1 MRHASIRPRVL
12 RRRAPIV
19 GAILA
24 AVLLSAPVA
33 FAGSDLNITV
43 KNDLTTGV
51 GNGYPKVA
59 LVTSGGSDCWYDEDL
74 GRSKDQNAVAPG
86 ASKKIWTDVKQSG
99 SPCAGNF
106 RGVRGVALWIKET
119 PSADWVA
126 LDGQTNAGGTDFQFR
141 FGRKSDWNT
150 ADDCDDKAF
159 GNNCFS
165 VAGFPQTWST
175 RPSKVGLWCPVVQYF
190 DQNDMNSRAQESN
203 LTISVRGDSAC
214 NTPRGAVYWPR
225 MRVNGDFVASVFPTM
240 SGDVMAPRST
250 RQSDPPAPSPD
261 APGSGDASMV
271 LSILSGTR
279 LMCAWG
285 MRDVPGQTSKIPTAC
300 QDAAKPSEYTVNDL
314 TVPTTPPPKFKV
326 LQVVSSGEP
335 FVLVGKNE
343 ISVPPTGPAS
353 SPIGVTSTTQYGRS
367 DSTTDSV
374 SRTYGGKI
382 GYKWGHKITAV
393 FKVPFFA
400 EANQEI
406 SQEVSTEFNASGTF
420 GTTTGFTSSTT
431 KSTAVAVSTSA
442 QPGKTTVLRVYK
454 STFGT
459 DYRFRADVLWG
470 VDGKR
475 EPVASPAALATGMS
489 ASKSQSC
496 LATVV
501 GDETVTGSI
510 MEFGKRFVDRGGD
523 RTKLSAA
530 EAGFLDSIPNFYI
543 GSRDCPGF
551 PAGFASQAGFKG
563 EGVGSMAS
571 DAQDSIPV
579 LNPDGSQAFDENGKP
594 KGVLIEAMSLTSC
607 VFTAP
612 YPATRS
618 TANVRLAAA
627 TPRADVNVC
636 GPVDS
641 DGTTSATGGT
651 YIDLADGPAARGSNA
666 GATYDSPATALAENV
681 VGTTGD
687 DVITFGGGVIDIAE
701 PSAGSDRIHGEG
713 GYDLLYGGT
722 GDDLIHGGTGQF
734 MLSGG
739 PGADRIIQGK
749 GNGQI
754 NGGNGTDRI
763 TVTNA
768 AGTVHGDAG
777 RDHLEGRGNLSDI
790 VFAGGEGNDTYVFG
804 PGGGCAEV
812 FETAGD
818 PLDTVRTGR
827 CVTGIQDVERV
838 ILEGNQPLAMTTG
851 FGTQTII
858 GNSAGNRL
866 SGGPGADRIDGGPG
880 TDLLI
885 LGSDAFDIVTGG
897 ADADRFRPTGTPAAA
912 RGNLLPADAVAHRI
926 TDFDAAE
933 GDVIV
938 LSADV
943 FGSTVRDL
951 RTRFT
956 LVGGTQP
963 QATSPIGTLLWNTT
977 TRLLSFDRD
986 GSGPVTPKVIAL
998 LPSVTTPS
1006 SGMFVIS

>member
-1 MRHASIRPRVL
+1 MRSASIRSRAL
-12 RRRAPIV
+12 CRRAP
-19 GAILA
+19 ILA
-24 AVLLSAPVA
+24 AVLAAVLLAAPAA
-33 FAGSDLNITV
+33 FAGSDFYITV

-59 LVTSGGSDCWYDEDL
+59 LVKSGGSDCWYDHDL
-74 GRSKDQNAVAPG
+74 GSSKDQNAVAPN
-86 ASKKIWTDVKQSG
+86 AYKKLWTEVKQGG
-99 SPCAGNF
+99 SPCLDRF
-106 RGVRGVALWIKET
+106 RGVRGVSLWIKET

-126 LDGQTNAGGTDFQFR
+126 LDGQTNAGGTDFQLR
-141 FGRKSDWNT
+141 FGRKSDWDT
-150 ADDCDDKAF
+150 ADDCDPNAYGD
-159 GNNCFS
+159 NCFS

-175 RPSKVGLWCPVVQYF
+175 RPSKAGLWCPVVQSF
-190 DQNDMNSRAQESN
+190 SQNDMNSRQQVSN

-225 MRVNGDFVASVFPTM
+225 IDGKDFRASVFPTM
-240 SGDVMAPRST
+240 SGDVMTPRST
-250 RQSDPPAPSPD
+250 RQADPPDPD
-261 APGSGDASMV
+261 PNAPGAGDASMV

-285 MRDVPGQTSKIPTAC
+285 MRDAPGQTSKIPAVC

-314 TVPTTPPPKFKV
+314 TVPTTLPPKFKI
-326 LQVVSSGEP
+326 LQVVPSGEP
-335 FVLVGKNE
+335 FVPVGKNQ
-343 ISVPPTGPAS
+343 ISVPPNGPAS
-353 SPIGVTSTTQYGRS
+353 SPVSVTSSTMYGRS
-367 DSTTDSV
+367 DTTTDSV

-382 GYKWGHKITAV
+382 GYKWGHKISGE

-400 EANQEI
+400 AGKQEI
-406 SQEVSTEFNASGTF
+406 TQEVSTEFNASGTF
-420 GTTTGFTSSTT
+420 GSTNGFTSSTT
-431 KSTAVAVSTSA
+431 KNTAVAVSTSA

-454 STFGT
+454 ATFGT

-470 VDGKR
+470 IDGKR

-489 ASKSQSC
+489 VSKSQSC

-510 MEFGKRFVDRGGD
+510 MEFGKRFIDRGGD
-523 RTKLSAA
+523 RTKLSPSEAA
-530 EAGFLDSIPNFYI
+530 FLDSIPNFYI

-579 LNPDGSQAFDENGKP
+579 LNPDGSQAYDENGKP
-594 KGVLIEAMSLTSC
+594 KGMLVEAMSLTAC

-612 YPATRS
+612 YPAARS
-618 TANVRLAAA
+618 VRLAAA
-627 TPRADVNVC
+627 TPRATVDVC
-636 GPVDS
+636 GPVDNDS
-641 DGTTSATGGT
+641 ATTATGGT
-651 YIDLADGPAARGSNA
+651 YVDLADGPAARGSNA

-681 VGTTGD
+681 VGTTGG
-687 DVITFGGGVIDIAE
+687 DVIQFGGGVIDIAE
-701 PSAGSDRIHGEG
+701 PSAGSDQIYGEG
-713 GYDLLYGGT
+713 GYDLIYGGT
-722 GDDLIHGGTGQF
+722 GDDLVHGGTGDF
-734 MLSGG
+734 ILSGG
-739 PGADRIIQGK
+739 PGADRIIQREGD
-749 GNGQI
+749 GQI
-754 NGGNGTDRI
+754 NGGTGSDRI
-763 TVTNA
+763 TTTDA
-768 AGTVHGDAG
+768 TGTVHGDAG
-777 RDHLEGRGNLSDI
+777 RDLLEGRGNLSNI
-790 VFAGGEGNDTYVFG
+790 VFAGGKGNDTYVFG

-838 ILEGNQPLAMTTG
+838 ILEGDQPLAMTTG

-880 TDLLI
+880 ADLLI
-885 LGSDAFDIVTGG
+885 LGSDAFDTATGG
-897 ADADRFRPTGTPAAA
+897 PDADRFRPTGAPAAA

-963 QATSPIGTLLWNTT
+963 QATEPVGSLLWNTT

-986 GSGPVTPKVIAL
+986 GSGPVTPKVIAV
-998 LPSVTTPS
+998 LPPGTVPS
-1006 SGMFVIS
+1006 PGMFLIS